1 MNSQNKIKGTGVA
14 LVTPFNNNEID
25 FEALERIIE
34 YVIAGDVDYV
44 VSLGTTGEAVT
55 LTMEECMEVKE
66 FTVKIVKERVPVIY
80 GLFGGSFTAR
90 ITERLKQYNLDGI
103 TALLSS
109 SPNYIKPTQEGIYQ
123 HYRTISQASPLPMI
137 LYNVPSRTASNIS
150 ADTVARISHDCPNI
164 IGIKE
169 ASGDMYQ
176 GSCIKAGSRSDFVL
190 LSGDDLTTLPLI
202 ACGGEGV
209 ISVISN
215 AFPRTF
221 SRMVSSARQNNFEEA
236 IKLHQKLLKMYQWI
250 FVEGNPAGIKYVLS
264 KIGLCTPE
272 VRIPLMALTTKTAE
286 AMEQDLS
293 AAIKFEQELIFD

>member
-1 MNSQNKIKGTGVA
+1 MKSHNIIKGTGVA
-14 LVTPFNNNEID
+14 LVTPFKNKAID
-25 FEALERIIE
+25 FDALERIID
-34 YVIAGDVDYV
+34 YVIGGGVDYV

-66 FTVKIVKERVPVIY
+66 FTVKVVRGRVPIVF

-90 ITERLKQYNLDGI
+90 ITERLEQYNLEGI

-109 SPNYIKPTQEGIYQ
+109 SPNYIKPTQEGIYL
-123 HYRTISQASPLPMI
+123 HYKCISEASPLPII

-150 ADTVARISHDCPNI
+150 ADTVARISYDCANI

-176 GSCIKAGSRSDFVL
+176 GACIKAYSKSDFVL

-209 ISVISN
+209 ISVIAN
-215 AFPRTF
+215 AFPKIF
-221 SRMVSSARQNNFEEA
+221 SSMVSACRAGDFRTANTYH
-236 IKLHQKLLKMYQWI
+236 HQLLKMYHWI
-250 FVEGNPAGIKYVLS
+250 FAEGNPAGIKYVLS
-264 KIGLCTPE
+264 KLGLCTPE
-272 VRIPLMALTTKTAE
+272 VRIPLTVLTSKTAE
-286 AMEQDLS
+286 AMELDLQ
-293 AAIKFEQELIFD
+293 AAIKFENQL